1 MDETVSSVGTL
12 ASPEKKLSKINE
24 FKVLGSLGE
33 GSFSTVYKVQ
43 RYADGKIYAMKKV
56 RMSRLTEREKSNA
69 LNEIRI
75 LASTKS
81 DHIVEYKDSFFDG
94 SSDSLCIVME
104 YAENGDLL

>member
-12 ASPEKKLSKINE
+12 ASGEKKWTKINE
-24 FKVLGSLGE
+24 FKILGRLGE

-43 RYADGKIYAMKKV
+43 RNTDGKIYAMKKV

-75 LASTKS
+75 LASAKS
-81 DHIVEYKDSFFDG
+81 DHIIEYRDSFFDG
-94 SSDSLCIVME
+94 NSDSLCIIME
-104 YAENGDLL
+104 YAG